1 MKKVLKVVILSILL
15 ILGMFI
21 VNQKSEAVTLDMNY
35 SFSNDENSQK
45 NQKVKSGDEI
55 SIAITVNGEENGK
68 IMAIFGYLYYDKD
81 VLELV
86 PSSDDENS
94 ADIQLGTGW
103 SIGNLSLGNTTAEE
117 NETEEKEQPK
127 FLIYSNDENREDT
140 AVYVKFKVKDEKKF
154 KNTEVSIKQITL
166 YDSEHREIQ
175 SNIEDSVLKMSDVK
189 IGNKSSKNVMKIV
202 IISILI
208 IVVLCGI
215 GVFINKKQK
224 ELKEEK
230 SNFKNEKVEE
240 NKEKNEKKEVK
251 KIEKKI
257 ENKELKEDKKD
268 TSEENNQEKN
278 KEKEE
283 KSEVNKKSSSDSNE
297 KDDNKDSKINDDN
310 KDSKINKEDV
320 KETKQ
325 EEKEQKDEKSKE
337 NTEKKKK

>member
-45 NQKVKSGDEI
+45 NQKVKTGDEI

-215 GVFINKKQK
+215 GVFVNKKQK

-240 NKEKNEKKEVK
+240 NKEKNEKKEV
-251 KIEKKI
+251 KKI

-297 KDDNKDSKINDDN
+297 KDDNKDSKIN
-310 KDSKINKEDV
+310 KEDV

>member
-45 NQKVKSGDEI
+45 NQKVKNGDEI

-268 TSEENNQEKN
+268 TSEEKN
-278 KEKEE
+278 KKKEE

-297 KDDNKDSKINDDN
+297 KDDN

>member
-297 KDDNKDSKINDDN
+297 KDDNKDDN

-325 EEKEQKDEKSKE
+325 EEKKQKDEKSKE
-337 NTEKKKK
+337 NNEKKKK

>member
-45 NQKVKSGDEI
+45 NQKVKTGDEI

-117 NETEEKEQPK
+117 NGTEEKEQPK

-215 GVFINKKQK
+215 GVFVNKKQK

-297 KDDNKDSKINDDN
+297 KDDNKDSKIN
-310 KDSKINKEDV
+310 KEDV

>member
-35 SFSNDENSQK
+35 SFSNNENSQK

-103 SIGNLSLGNTTAEE
+103 SIGNLSLGNITAEE
-117 NETEEKEQPK
+117 NGTEGKEQPK

-215 GVFINKKQK
+215 GVFVNKKQK

-240 NKEKNEKKEVK
+240 NKEKNEKKEV
-251 KIEKKI
+251 KKI

-297 KDDNKDSKINDDN
+297 KDDNKDSKIN
-310 KDSKINKEDV
+310 KEDV

-325 EEKEQKDEKSKE
+325 EEKDEKSKE

>member
-117 NETEEKEQPK
+117 NGTEEKEQPK

-215 GVFINKKQK
+215 GVFVNKKQK

-240 NKEKNEKKEVK
+240 NKEKNEKKEV
-251 KIEKKI
+251 KKI

-297 KDDNKDSKINDDN
+297 KDDNKDSKIN
-310 KDSKINKEDV
+310 KEDV

>member
-1 MKKVLKVVILSILL
+1 MKKILKVVILSILL

-215 GVFINKKQK
+215 GVFIKKKQK

-297 KDDNKDSKINDDN
+297 KDDNKDDN

>member
-1 MKKVLKVVILSILL
+1 MKKVLKVVIFSILL

-35 SFSNDENSQK
+35 LFSNDENSQK
-45 NQKVKSGDEI
+45 NQKVKTGDEI

-297 KDDNKDSKINDDN
+297 KDDNKDDN

-337 NTEKKKK
+337 NNEKKKK

>member
-117 NETEEKEQPK
+117 NGTEEKEQPK

-215 GVFINKKQK
+215 GVFVNKKQK

-240 NKEKNEKKEVK
+240 NKEKNEKKEV
-251 KIEKKI
+251 KKI

-283 KSEVNKKSSSDSNE
+283 KSEVNKKSSSDINE
-297 KDDNKDSKINDDN
+297 KDDN

>member
-45 NQKVKSGDEI
+45 NQKVKTGDEI

-103 SIGNLSLGNTTAEE
+103 SIGNLSLGNTTA
-117 NETEEKEQPK
+117 EEKEQPK

-297 KDDNKDSKINDDN
+297 KDDNKDSKIN
-310 KDSKINKEDV
+310 KEDV

>member
-140 AVYVKFKVKDEKKF
+140 AVYVKFKVKDEKKL

-202 IISILI
+202 IVSILI

-268 TSEENNQEKN
+268 TSEEKN

-297 KDDNKDSKINDDN
+297 KDDN

>member
-45 NQKVKSGDEI
+45 NQKVKNGDEI

-297 KDDNKDSKINDDN
+297 KDDNKDDN

-337 NTEKKKK
+337 NNEKKKK

>member
-1 MKKVLKVVILSILL
+1 MMKIARKIK
-15 ILGMFI
+15 
-21 VNQKSEAVTLDMNY
+21 
-35 SFSNDENSQK
+35 
-45 NQKVKSGDEI
+45 KVKSGDEI

-297 KDDNKDSKINDDN
+297 KDDNKDDN

>member
-45 NQKVKSGDEI
+45 NQKVKNGDEI

-240 NKEKNEKKEVK
+240 NKEKN
-251 KIEKKI
+251 
-257 ENKELKEDKKD
+257 
-268 TSEENNQEKN
+268 

-297 KDDNKDSKINDDN
+297 KDDNKDSKIN
-310 KDSKINKEDV
+310 KEDV

-325 EEKEQKDEKSKE
+325 EEKEQKDESSKE

>member
-45 NQKVKSGDEI
+45 NQKVKTGDEI

-297 KDDNKDSKINDDN
+297 KDDNKDDN

-337 NTEKKKK
+337 NNEKKKK

>member
-45 NQKVKSGDEI
+45 NQKVKTGDEI

-224 ELKEEK
+224 ELK
-230 SNFKNEKVEE
+230 
-240 NKEKNEKKEVK
+240 
-251 KIEKKI
+251 KI

-297 KDDNKDSKINDDN
+297 KDDNKDSKIN
-310 KDSKINKEDV
+310 KEDV

>member
-202 IISILI
+202 IVSILI

-230 SNFKNEKVEE
+230 SNFKNEKVEK

-251 KIEKKI
+251 KIKKKI

-268 TSEENNQEKN
+268 TSEEKN

-297 KDDNKDSKINDDN
+297 KDDN

>member
-45 NQKVKSGDEI
+45 NQKVKTGDEI

-224 ELKEEK
+224 E
-230 SNFKNEKVEE
+230 
-240 NKEKNEKKEVK
+240 VK

>member
-45 NQKVKSGDEI
+45 NQKVKNGDEI

-268 TSEENNQEKN
+268 TSEEKN

-297 KDDNKDSKINDDN
+297 KDDNKDDN
-310 KDSKINKEDV
+310 KDAKINKEDV

>member
-45 NQKVKSGDEI
+45 NQKVKNGDEI

-215 GVFINKKQK
+215 GVFIKKKQK

-297 KDDNKDSKINDDN
+297 KDDNKDSKIN
-310 KDSKINKEDV
+310 KEDV

-337 NTEKKKK
+337 NNEKKKK

>member
-81 VLELV
+81 ALELV

-117 NETEEKEQPK
+117 NGTEEKEQPK

-215 GVFINKKQK
+215 GVFVNKKQK

-240 NKEKNEKKEVK
+240 NKEKNEKKEV
-251 KIEKKI
+251 KKI

-297 KDDNKDSKINDDN
+297 KDDNKDSKIN
-310 KDSKINKEDV
+310 KEDV

>member
-202 IISILI
+202 IVSILI

-230 SNFKNEKVEE
+230 SNFKNEKVEK

-268 TSEENNQEKN
+268 TSEEKN

-297 KDDNKDSKINDDN
+297 KDDN

>member
-240 NKEKNEKKEVK
+240 NKEKNEKKK
-251 KIEKKI
+251 
-257 ENKELKEDKKD
+257 
-268 TSEENNQEKN
+268 
-278 KEKEE
+278 
-283 KSEVNKKSSSDSNE
+283 
-297 KDDNKDSKINDDN
+297 
-310 KDSKINKEDV
+310 
-320 KETKQ
+320 
-325 EEKEQKDEKSKE
+325 
-337 NTEKKKK
+337 

>member
-45 NQKVKSGDEI
+45 NQKVKTGDEI

-166 YDSEHREIQ
+166 YDSEHREIK

-230 SNFKNEKVEE
+230 SNFKVEKDMCKATKREDVLAYLLTLDVDLI
-240 NKEKNEKKEVK
+240 KKE
-251 KIEKKI
+251 IE
-257 ENKELKEDKKD
+257 
-268 TSEENNQEKN
+268 EEY
-278 KEKEE
+278 
-283 KSEVNKKSSSDSNE
+283 
-297 KDDNKDSKINDDN
+297 
-310 KDSKINKEDV
+310 